1 MDNNEKIPDIEVM
14 TIKERLLLLKGYLEG
29 VLATGCGY
37 DYDEFKKVIEPI
49 DRHIGKVLNQL
60 KEVR

>member
-1 MDNNEKIPDIEVM
+1 MDSNEKTPDIEVM

-37 DYDEFKKVIEPI
+37 DYDEFEKVIEPI
-49 DRHIGKVLNQL
+49 DHHIGKVLNQL